1 MLDKTIFRDADD
13 TSGHEA
19 KENFSSSRE
28 IPSFEPQIAAFTRN
42 NCENKHFEIH
52 LNRKTQTE
60 VVLALAVG
68 SGPPPLTDSHSL
80 FAVLWPS
87 SPGNYT
93 MMPVVDL
100 ARWQLI
106 KSLPFNYYGNVS
118 FRHGT
123 SSSYFAYT
131 SQSQQCSS
139 KHGGGHHPIVRELH
153 QVRDDSPERSI
164 LARLILSNQQVEAD
178 PLEELHGLATTAGTE
193 VMDELVQRRPS
204 ADHSTY
210 LGKGKVEELRLMV
223 ERHDADLVI
232 FDNDLSPAQTRN
244 LEKAVGAKVLDRTEL
259 ILDIF
264 AAGAR
269 TYESRLAI
277 ELAQLEYS
285 LPRLKRMW
293 THLSRQ
299 AMGVGM
305 RGPGEKQ
312 LEVDRRLAQKR
323 IHDLKQELS
332 KVEQRRERQVK
343 ARKESP
349 TVSLVGYTNAGKST
363 LMNALTEAD
372 VLAEDKLFATLD
384 TRTRRWQLP
393 GWGTVLLSD
402 TVGFIRD
409 VPHSLVASFKSTLEE
424 TRQAE
429 LLLHVA
435 DASSPTVFNQISAV
449 YSVLTDLGIE
459 EKDTL
464 LILNKIDAIRDP
476 ATLNRVLDRYPNAIT
491 VSARSSKGLTL
502 LTEAVGEA
510 LGREFLDLEI
520 DVDAT
525 DGRLLAFLAA
535 KGEVV
540 SQTCNETTITVRVRM
555 PTGAMGQV
563 HRSALAI
570 RPAVGDL
577 MFSDLV
583 SSDMAADSTSP
594 LQPKSTGPD
603 QNDANPRM
611 PSVAAEP
618 TAASKKHSDSQ
629 YSETSDG
636 VPVTDNP
643 VSDNSTEVA

>member
-1 MLDKTIFRDADD
+1 M
-13 TSGHEA
+13 
-19 KENFSSSRE
+19 
-28 IPSFEPQIAAFTRN
+28 
-42 NCENKHFEIH
+42 
-52 LNRKTQTE
+52 
-60 VVLALAVG
+60 
-68 SGPPPLTDSHSL
+68 
-80 FAVLWPS
+80 
-87 SPGNYT
+87 
-93 MMPVVDL
+93 
-100 ARWQLI
+100 
-106 KSLPFNYYGNVS
+106 
-118 FRHGT
+118 
-123 SSSYFAYT
+123 
-131 SQSQQCSS
+131 
-139 KHGGGHHPIVRELH
+139 RELH
-153 QVRDDSPERSI
+153 QVQDDSPERSI
-164 LARLILSNQQVEAD
+164 LARLILSNQTVEAD

-204 ADHSTY
+204 PDHSTY

-244 LEKAVGAKVLDRTEL
+244 LEKSVGAKVLDRTEL

-343 ARKESP
+343 ARKEAP

-409 VPHSLVASFKSTLEE
+409 LPHSLVASFKSTLEE

-525 DGRLLAFLAA
+525 NGRLLAFLAA

-563 HRSALAI
+563 HKSALAI
-570 RPAVGDL
+570 RPADGDP
-577 MFSDLV
+577 MCCDVVTSDV
-583 SSDMAADSTSP
+583 VTPDVTTDSADAHHLGSTSP
-594 LQPKSTGPD
+594 D
-603 QNDANPRM
+603 ENDADPPMSN
-611 PSVAAEP
+611 ADTEP
-618 TAASKKHSDSQ
+618 TRASTTHSDNQ
-629 YSETSDG
+629 ASEPSD
-636 VPVTDNP
+636 VAPITDNP
-643 VSDNSTEVA
+643 ISDTSTEVA